1 MTQAAGPALVRALQR
16 GHLELVELFLAHS
29 AKVNMRD
36 CWDRTPLWHSACHG
50 SADTVQALFD
60 AGAVIEGT
68 VDSDGDASLFML
80 AVTKRVSRAARDLLH
95 NISPDKDCVRTLQGT
110 EEPLTPKVL
119 RRVIEEQAAVAKV
132 LAKHGAMENEPRC
145 DGLLPSERF
154 AFEHD
159 LAAILQRSLDMDP
172 ENLDRYDQ
180 QLLDSLD
187 TSGTYM
193 VSCVVFC

>member
-1 MTQAAGPALVRALQR
+1 
-16 GHLELVELFLAHS
+16 
-29 AKVNMRD
+29 
-36 CWDRTPLWHSACHG
+36 
-50 SADTVQALFD
+50 
-60 AGAVIEGT
+60 
-68 VDSDGDASLFML
+68 ML

-172 ENLDRYDQ
+172 ENLDRYDHKKRTFLLHDVEHNCHEIA
-180 QLLDSLD
+180 QLLLFQGADVFKTDWKGRTPLELAQD
-187 TSGTYM
+187 DRMVRILYSGM
-193 VSCVVFC
+193 SFP